1 MIQSIKIKKLIVEGD
16 YYKRTF
22 PFSPGLNI
30 ISGDSYSGKSLIL
43 KLIDYCLGDKEKINL
58 NVQKELGQFCDYVFL
73 ELEIMGSTFTLKR
86 GLKQNTSK
94 IYVYYSDA
102 QEISSFIPKTIDY
115 KDLSR
120 FILDILEIPEFK
132 RIKNK
137 AHDTTKTTESIS
149 FRDMFR
155 FVYINQHELGTK
167 NFLNSENPFVRPK
180 NKLTFQ
186 LLHKLINPDLDAL
199 IQQIVDNENKIK
211 LLEREIESLNQ
222 YLKERDAEDQ
232 LVLHTEL
239 NSISAKINE
248 NKLAKKKLLQQINDK
263 KSENNKL
270 YNEVK
275 LEVINQAREL
285 SNMEELR
292 RSIHFSLSS
301 KKNLLNDYNKEL
313 EEMIATKEAY
323 FHYKY
328 DHHEQHCPLCAS
340 MIKMKLPVESQE
352 SINQAI
358 SQLTKKISTL
368 ASSIQQNES
377 TLNETNSYIEQ
388 VKGRKDIYDVAFR
401 KFSENIETPF
411 LAEIEVL
418 NSFISSFQNNEN
430 LIKEFVRVHRK
441 IEEKNLEISSV
452 DKTLKSLRAQEQ
464 GLRVEGKVE
473 EEVLEF
479 LNNEYRVLLNKFN
492 FSTNPLVDYI
502 STDSYMPYY
511 HDASVF
517 DHESG
522 GLVMC
527 IQIAYLGAILKLKI
541 DQPELNH
548 PGLLMFDTV
557 SKYLGINSNVT
568 DDERLDPQSYRAIYS
583 FLIELQ
589 DNVQIIIVDNT
600 PPEIASEFVKYE
612 FYRNDL
618 KGFINM
624 DLNEKT
630 KSLD

>member
-1 MIQSIKIKKLIVEGD
+1 MIQSVRINKLIVEGD
-16 YYKRTF
+16 FYKRTF
-22 PFSPGLNI
+22 PFDRGLNI
-30 ISGDSYSGKSLIL
+30 ISGDSYSGKSLVL

-73 ELEIMGSTFTLKR
+73 ELEIMGKTFTLKR
-86 GLKQNTSK
+86 ELKQNTSK
-94 IYVYYSDA
+94 IHIYYAGA
-102 QEISSFIPKTIDY
+102 QEIPSFIPKTIDY
-115 KDLSR
+115 QDLSR
-120 FILDILEIPEFK
+120 FILDLLEIPEFK

-149 FRDMFR
+149 FRDILR

-167 NFLNSENPFVRPK
+167 NFLNYENPFVRPK
-180 NKLTFQ
+180 NKPTFQ

-211 LLEREIESLNQ
+211 QLEREIEGLNQ

-232 LVLHTEL
+232 LLLQGEL
-239 NSISAKINE
+239 IKLSQKINE
-248 NKLAKKKLLQQINDK
+248 KREEKQRLLQKINDK

-270 YNEVK
+270 YNEVR

-292 RSIHFSLSS
+292 RSIQFSLSS
-301 KKNLLNDYNKEL
+301 KKNLLDDYNKEL
-313 EEMIATKEAY
+313 EEMVATKEAF
-323 FHYKY
+323 FHYKF
-328 DHHEQHCPLCAS
+328 DHHEHHCPLCDS
-340 MIKMKLPVESQE
+340 IIKMNQPLESKE
-352 SINQAI
+352 SIEHAINQ
-358 SQLTKKISTL
+358 LNKKISTL
-368 ASSIQQNES
+368 IASIQQNES
-377 TLNETNSYIEQ
+377 ALNEANSYIDQ
-388 VKGRKDIYDVAFR
+388 IKGRKEIYDTAFK

-430 LIKEFVRVHRK
+430 LIKEFIRVHKK
-441 IEEKNLEISSV
+441 IEEKNIEISSTQKML
-452 DKTLKSLRAQEQ
+452 DRLRSQEQ

-473 EEVLEF
+473 EDILIF
-479 LNNEYRVLLNKFN
+479 INNEYRKLLKKFN
-492 FSTNPLVDYI
+492 FSTNPLADYI
-502 STDSYMPYY
+502 DNESYMPYY
-511 HDASVF
+511 HNASVF
-517 DHESG
+517 EHESG

-541 DQPELNH
+541 EQPQLNH
-548 PGLLMFDTV
+548 PGLLMLDTL

-589 DNVQIIIVDNT
+589 DDVQIIVVDNT
-600 PPEIASEFVKYE
+600 PPELAANFVKYE

-624 DLNEKT
+624 DLNEK
-630 KSLD
+630 KSPE

>member
-1 MIQSIKIKKLIVEGD
+1 MNQFIRINKLIVEGD

-22 PFSPGLNI
+22 PFDSGLNI

-58 NVQKELGQFCDYVFL
+58 KVQKELGQFCDDVFL
-73 ELEIMGSTFTLKR
+73 ELVIMGRTFTFKR
-86 GLKQNTSK
+86 ELKQNTTK
-94 IYVYYSDA
+94 IHVYYTDA
-102 QEISSFIPKTIDY
+102 EELSSFIPKTIDY
-115 KDLSR
+115 QDLSR
-120 FILDILEIPEFK
+120 FILDVLEIPEFK

-137 AHDTTKTTESIS
+137 AHETTKTTESIS
-149 FRDMFR
+149 FRDILR

-167 NFLNSENPFVRPK
+167 NFLNNENHFVRPK
-180 NKLTFQ
+180 NKPTFQ

-211 LLEREIESLNQ
+211 LLEREIESLNL

-232 LVLHTEL
+232 LLLHSKLNEL
-239 NSISAKINE
+239 E
-248 NKLAKKKLLQQINDK
+248 NKIKEKKLEKERLLQQINNK

-285 SNMEELR
+285 ANMEELS
-292 RSIHFSLSS
+292 RSIQFSLGS
-301 KKNLLNDYNKEL
+301 KKNLLDDYNKEL
-313 EEMIATKEAY
+313 DELIATKEAF

-328 DHHEQHCPLCAS
+328 ENHEHHCPLCDS
-340 MIKMKLPVESQE
+340 MIKMNLPVESQE
-352 SINQAI
+352 TINQAI
-358 SQLTKKISTL
+358 IQLNKKISTL
-368 ASSIQQNES
+368 TASILQNES
-377 TLNETNSYIEQ
+377 TLNEANAYIEQ
-388 VKGRKDIYDVAFR
+388 VKGRKDIYDIAFR

-430 LIKEFVRVHRK
+430 LIKELVRVHKK
-441 IEEKNLEISSV
+441 IEEKNITISSA
-452 DKTLKSLRAQEQ
+452 LKMLERLRGQEQ
-464 GLRVEGKVE
+464 GLRVEENVE
-473 EEVLEF
+473 EDILTF
-479 LNNEYRVLLNKFN
+479 LNKEYRVLLESFN
-492 FSTNPLVDYI
+492 FSTNHLVDYI
-502 STDSYMPYY
+502 HPDTYMPYY

-557 SKYLGINSNVT
+557 SKYLGINSNVA

-589 DNVQIIIVDNT
+589 DNIQIIIVDNT
-600 PPEIASEFVKYE
+600 PPEIASDYVKYE

-618 KGFINM
+618 KGFISM
-624 DLNEKT
+624 DLNEKR
-630 KSLD
+630 KA

>member
-1 MIQSIKIKKLIVEGD
+1 MIQSIRIKKLIVEGD

-22 PFSPGLNI
+22 PFTYGLNI
-30 ISGDSYSGKSLIL
+30 ISGDSYSGKSLVL
-43 KLIDYCLGDKEKINL
+43 KLIDYCLGDREKINL
-58 NVQKELGQFCDYVFL
+58 NVQKELGQFCDHVFL
-73 ELEIMGSTFTLKR
+73 ELEAMGQTFTFKR
-86 GLKQNTSK
+86 ELKQNTSK
-94 IYVYYSDA
+94 IYVYYTDSDNLY
-102 QEISSFIPKTIDY
+102 SFIPKTIDY
-115 KDLSR
+115 QDLSR

-149 FRDMFR
+149 FRDMLR

-167 NFLNSENPFVRPK
+167 NFLNYENPFVKPK
-180 NKLTFQ
+180 NKPTFQ
-186 LLHKLINPDLDAL
+186 LLHKLIYPDLDAL
-199 IQQIVDNENKIK
+199 IQQIVENENKIK
-211 LLEREIESLNQ
+211 ILEREIENLNQ

-232 LVLHTEL
+232 LFLQSEL
-239 NSISAKINE
+239 NKINE
-248 NKLAKKKLLQQINDK
+248 KISENKIKKKKLLQQINDK

-270 YNEVK
+270 YDEVK

-285 SNMEELR
+285 SNLEELK
-292 RSIHFSLSS
+292 RSILFSLNS
-301 KKNLLNDYNKEL
+301 KNNLLDDYNKEL
-313 EEMIATKEAY
+313 EEMIATKEAF

-328 DHHEQHCPLCAS
+328 DHHEHHCPLCDS
-340 MIKMKLPVESQE
+340 IIKMNFPIESQE

-358 SQLTKKISTL
+358 NQLNKKMSTL
-368 ASSIQQNES
+368 TASIQQNEN
-377 TLNETNSYIEQ
+377 TLSQTNSYIEQ
-388 VKGRKDIYDVAFR
+388 IKGKKDIYDVAFK

-418 NSFISSFQNNEN
+418 NSFISSFQNNAN
-430 LIKEFVRVHRK
+430 LIKEFVRVHNK
-441 IEEKNLEISSV
+441 IEEKNFEINSLK
-452 DKTLKSLRAQEQ
+452 KTLDRLRIQEQ
-464 GLRVEGKVE
+464 GLRVDGKFE
-473 EEVLEF
+473 EDILTF
-479 LNNEYRVLLNKFN
+479 LNKEYRALLEKFN

-502 STDSYMPYY
+502 NPDSYMPYY

-541 DQPELNH
+541 DQPKLNH

-557 SKYLGINSNVT
+557 SKYLGINSDVADN
-568 DDERLDPQSYRAIYS
+568 ERLDPQSYRAIYG

-589 DNVQIIIVDNT
+589 ENVQIIIVDNT

-612 FYRNDL
+612 FFRNDL

-630 KSLD
+630 KSLE